1 MDAFVTGGSGFIG
14 THLLERLEEE
24 GGVGTVRALAR
35 SEDSART
42 VEACG
47 ATVVRG
53 DLGEL
58 DAMREGMEGCDT
70 VFHLA
75 AKADPWGPQEE
86 FVEINVRGTENV
98 IQAAREAGVDTLV
111 HTSTEAVL
119 MDGSPL
125 RNVDETE
132 PYPEDPL
139 SRYPETKGEAERRLL
154 DANDDELTTVA
165 VRPRFVWGPRDETI
179 LSEFV
184 DAIESGEFVWF
195 DGGRYPMSTSHVY
208 NVVEGHLLAAEKGEG
223 GEAYFVTDDG
233 TVEFREFITELVRT
247 RGVEPSDRS
256 VPTWLAKPAAS
267 VLEGVWN
274 ALGRSSPPPINKM
287 TLAIVGHEVTVDDSK
302 AHEQLGYEPVVTRE
316 EGLAELREGS
326 PEEFAVVS

>member
-14 THLLERLEEE
+14 THLLERLEGKED
-24 GGVGTVRALAR
+24 VGTVRALAR
-35 SEDSART
+35 SDGSART

-47 ATVVRG
+47 ATAVRG
-53 DLGEL
+53 DLGDL
-58 DAMREGMEGCDT
+58 DAMREGMDGCDT

-75 AKADPWGPQEE
+75 AKADQWGPHEG
-86 FVEINVRGTENV
+86 FVEVNVRGTENV
-98 IQAAREAGVDTLV
+98 VQAAREAGADTLV

-139 SRYPETKGEAERRLL
+139 RRYPETKGEAERLLL
-154 DANDDELTTVA
+154 DANDDGLTTVA

-184 DAIESGEFVWF
+184 DAVESGEFVWF

-208 NVVEGHLLAAEKGEG
+208 NVVEGHLLAAQRGEG
-223 GEAYFVTDDG
+223 GEVYFVTDDG

-247 RGVEPSDRS
+247 RGVEPPDRS

-267 VLEGVWN
+267 VLEGVWS
-274 ALGRSSPPPINKM
+274 ALRRSSPPPLDRM
-287 TLAIVGHEVTVDDSK
+287 TLAVVGCEVTVDDSK
-302 AHEQLGYEPVVTRE
+302 AREQLGYEPVVTRQ
-316 EGLAELREGS
+316 EGLEELRDGS
-326 PEEFAVVS
+326 PEEFAVR